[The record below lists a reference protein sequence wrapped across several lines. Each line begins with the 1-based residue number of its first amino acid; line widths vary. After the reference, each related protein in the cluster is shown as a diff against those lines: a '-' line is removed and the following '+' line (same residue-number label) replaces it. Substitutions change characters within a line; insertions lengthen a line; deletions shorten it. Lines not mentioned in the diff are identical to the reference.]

1 LSAKY
6 ITGTAADTSSE
17 AGLNGKFPPGLEK
30 RLRPL
35 ATPALAAYWL
45 LIFLATHVPNPEDL
59 PAPDVS
65 DKLLHF
71 SAYFVL
77 YALLSVWHRLLT
89 SGWPGGNCQLKF
101 LLLTTS
107 YAALDELLQM
117 LPGINRNADWLD
129 GIAVCGG
136 LLTAAAI
143 VWLIRFRVEGIRRSS
158 QAEQIGDANRQ
169 KSEPE

>member
-1 LSAKY
+1 MNSK
-6 ITGTAADTSSE
+6 S
-17 AGLNGKFPPGLEK
+17 PPGLEK

-35 ATPALAAYWL
+35 ATPALTAYWL
-45 LIFLATHVPNPEDL
+45 LIFVATHVPNPEDL

-77 YALLSVWHRLLT
+77 YALLSVRHRLLAG
-89 SGWPGGNCQLKF
+89 GWPGGNCQVKF

-129 GIAVCGG
+129 GFADCGG

-143 VWLIRFRVEGIRRSS
+143 VWLIRFQVERSQRNGNS
-158 QAEQIGDANRQ
+158 ESTEAPNRQ
-169 KSEPE
+169 KSKPE